1 MRKFE
6 KPNFKI
12 ERNGETD
19 SYMRF
24 VVEPLE
30 KGYGITLGNALRRVL
45 LSGIPGA
52 SVYAI
57 EIDGVPHEFS
67 TIPGIKEDVISIIL
81 NLKRLNLSI
90 DVEDESKKEL
100 TIDIKGPKVVTGADI
115 KCPDGVEVLNGEE
128 LYLATVAAGASLK
141 MKIYAK
147 NGRGFFTAEQNKDPS
162 SHFGV
167 IPTDSNYSPVIK
179 VAYNVDPT
187 RVGKNYDYDKLT
199 MDVWTDGSM
208 EPQTAMALAAKIL
221 MDHLNL
227 FTELTHLDKY
237 VDQEGG
243 VIGETAPIDVKPG
256 MNDKSIED
264 LDLSVRSYNCLKR
277 AGITTVSE
285 LTQKT
290 EEDMM
295 KVRNLGKK
303 SLKEVKDKLAS
314 EGLFFKISE

>member
-24 VVEPLE
+24 VIEPLE

-52 SVYAI
+52 SVFAI

-81 NLKRLNLSI
+81 NLKKLNLSI
-90 DVEDESKKEL
+90 DESDESKKEL

-115 KCPDGVEVLNGEE
+115 RCPDGVEVLNGEE

-147 NGRGFFTAEQNKDPS
+147 NGRGFFTAEQNKDSS

-221 MDHLNL
+221 MEHLGL
-227 FTELTHLDKY
+227 FTELTNLDKFT
-237 VDQEGG
+237 D
-243 VIGETAPIDVKPG
+243 VIGETDTGSDESVVKD
-256 MNDKSIED
+256 MSIED

-277 AGITTVSE
+277 AGIATVSE
-285 LTQKT
+285 LTQKS

-314 EGLFFKISE
+314 EGLSFKVSE

>member
-24 VVEPLE
+24 VIEPLE

-52 SVYAI
+52 SVFAI

-81 NLKRLNLSI
+81 NLKKLNLSI
-90 DVEDESKKEL
+90 DESDESKKEL

-115 KCPDGVEVLNGEE
+115 RCPDGVEVLNGEE

-147 NGRGFFTAEQNKDPS
+147 NGRGFFTAEQNKDSS

-221 MDHLNL
+221 MEHLGL
-227 FTELTHLDKY
+227 FTELTNLDKFT
-237 VDQEGG
+237 D
-243 VIGETAPIDVKPG
+243 VIGETDTGSDESVVKD
-256 MNDKSIED
+256 MSIED

-277 AGITTVSE
+277 AGIATVSE
-285 LTQKT
+285 LTQKS

-314 EGLFFKISE
+314 EGLSFKISE

>member
-81 NLKRLNLSI
+81 NLKRLNLHI
-90 DVEDESKKEL
+90 DETEDSKKEL
-100 TIDIKGPKVVTGADI
+100 VIDIKGPKVVTGADI

-208 EPQTAMALAAKIL
+208 EPQTAMSLAAKIL
-221 MDHLNL
+221 MEHLDL
-227 FTELTHLDKY
+227 FTELTNLDKF
-237 VDQEGG
+237 VDENGL
-243 VIGETAPIDVKPG
+243 IGPDDKDKPVSEVKD
-256 MNDKSIED
+256 MSIED

-277 AGITTVSE
+277 AGIATVSE
-285 LTQKT
+285 LTQKS

-314 EGLFFKISE
+314 EGLSFKVSE

>member
-24 VVEPLE
+24 MIEPLE

-52 SVYAI
+52 SMYAI
-57 EIDGVPHEFS
+57 EIDGVHHEFS

-90 DVEDESKKEL
+90 DEADETKKEL

-115 KCPDGVEVLNGEE
+115 RCPEGVEVLDGEE
-128 LYLATVAAGASLK
+128 LYIATVAAGASLK

-147 NGRGFFTAEQNKDPS
+147 NGRGFFTAEQNKDPNA
-162 SHFGV
+162 HFGI

-187 RVGKNYDYDKLT
+187 RVGKNFDYDKLT

-208 EPQTAMALAAKIL
+208 EPQVAMALASKIL
-221 MDHLNL
+221 MEHLSL
-227 FTELTHLDKY
+227 FTELTNLDKFS
-237 VDQEGG
+237 D
-243 VIGETAPIDVKPG
+243 VIGETIEEETTKHQD
-256 MNDKSIED
+256 MTIED

-277 AGITTVSE
+277 AGIATVSE
-285 LTQKT
+285 LTQKS

-314 EGLFFKISE
+314 YGLGFKIND

>member
-24 VVEPLE
+24 VIEPLE

-52 SVYAI
+52 SVFAI
-57 EIDGVPHEFS
+57 EIDGVQHEFS
-67 TIPGIKEDVISIIL
+67 TIPGIKEDVISMIL

-90 DVEDESKKEL
+90 DESDESKKEL

-115 KCPDGVEVLNGEE
+115 RCPDGVEVLNGEE
-128 LYLATVAAGASLK
+128 LYIATVAAGASLK

-147 NGRGFFTAEQNKDPS
+147 NGRGFFTAEQNKDSS

-221 MDHLNL
+221 MEHLGL
-227 FTELTHLDKY
+227 FTELTNLDKFT
-237 VDQEGG
+237 D
-243 VIGETAPIDVKPG
+243 VIGETVEEDGTEKRLD
-256 MNDKSIED
+256 MSIED

-277 AGITTVSE
+277 AGIATVSE
-285 LTQKT
+285 LTQKS

-314 EGLFFKISE
+314 EGLSFKISE

>member
-81 NLKRLNLSI
+81 NLKKLNLFI
-90 DVEDESKKEL
+90 DEVEDSKKEL

-115 KCPDGVEVLNGEE
+115 RCPDGVEVLNGEE

-221 MDHLNL
+221 MEHLDL
-227 FTELTHLDKY
+227 FTELTNLDKFTENGIIGP
-237 VDQEGG
+237 DDKGG
-243 VIGETAPIDVKPG
+243 EIEEKKD
-256 MNDKSIED
+256 MSIED

-285 LTQKT
+285 LTQKS

-314 EGLFFKISE
+314 EGLSFKISE

>member
-24 VVEPLE
+24 VVEPVE

-52 SVYAI
+52 SVFAI
-57 EIDGVPHEFS
+57 EIDGVQHEFS

-81 NLKRLNLSI
+81 NLKKLNLSI
-90 DVEDESKKEL
+90 DEADESKKEL
-100 TIDIKGPKVVTGADI
+100 IIDIKGPKVVTGADI
-115 KCPDGVEVLNGEE
+115 KCPEGVEVLDGDE
-128 LYLATVAAGASLK
+128 LYICTVAAGASLK
-141 MKIYAK
+141 MRIYAK
-147 NGRGFFTAEQNKDPS
+147 NGRGYFTAVQNKDPNA
-162 SHFGV
+162 HFGV

-187 RVGKNYDYDKLT
+187 RVGKNFDYDKLT
-199 MDVWTDGSM
+199 IDVWTDGSM
-208 EPQTAMALAAKIL
+208 EPQVAMALAAKIL
-221 MDHLNL
+221 MEHLNL
-227 FTELTHLDKY
+227 FTELTNLDKFT
-237 VDQEGG
+237 D
-243 VIGETAPIDVKPG
+243 VIGETVEEVTTKHQD
-256 MNDKSIED
+256 MTIED

-277 AGITTVSE
+277 AGIATVSE
-285 LTQKT
+285 LTQKS
-290 EEDMM
+290 EDDMG
-295 KVRNLGKK
+295 KVRNMGKK

-314 EGLFFKISE
+314 YGLTFKINE